1 MEYKIYKACLLS
13 LIMVEFI
20 NIIIGVV
27 VLILGI
33 PIGSFLASKTKEELK
48 SGQVWFKTIIVLSL
62 IGAVAAVFLRS
73 DVFFF
78 SSLFIAIVTSRSLK
92 K

>member
-1 MEYKIYKACLLS
+1 MEYKIYKACLL
-13 LIMVEFI
+13 LLTMVEFI
-20 NIIIGVV
+20 NILIGVV
-27 VLILGI
+27 ALILGI

-62 IGAVAAVFLRS
+62 VGSIVAIFLRS

-78 SSLFIAIVTSRSLK
+78 SSLFIAIVTSRSLRK
-92 K
+92 

>member
-1 MEYKIYKACLLS
+1 
-13 LIMVEFI
+13 MVEFI

-48 SGQVWFKTIIVLSL
+48 SGQAWFKTIIVLRL
-62 IGAVAAVFLRS
+62 IGAVVAVFLRS
-73 DVFFF
+73 DIFFF
-78 SSLFIAIVTSRSLK
+78 SSLFIAIVTSSSLRK
-92 K
+92 